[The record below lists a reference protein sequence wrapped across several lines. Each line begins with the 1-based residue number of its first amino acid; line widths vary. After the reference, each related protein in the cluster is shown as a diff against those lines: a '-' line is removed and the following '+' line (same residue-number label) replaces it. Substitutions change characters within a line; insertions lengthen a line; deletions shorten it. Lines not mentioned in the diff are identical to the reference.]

1 MKRGL
6 FTVLLI
12 LGLAFP
18 IRMARADIWGGDVV
32 VLTQILANAVQQLI
46 QLRQILSTGEDNLA
60 LLQDI
65 NRGLN
70 DILGVANT
78 VGKIREPGLY
88 GDVSSVRDGQRMLKE
103 IYGQIPDS
111 SESKVQDHS
120 DQVVSEALT
129 LNNSLYEYTKDIDT
143 IGEEIKQASAIASPK
158 GAQRLTVE
166 SLGIMLTVMNQSLR
180 AQASGLKLQAQ
191 AIAAQNHKDKQFAEQ
206 VRNTSKTLRV
216 AMRGTNPAFDI
227 PRL

>member
-1 MKRGL
+1 MKRGI
-6 FTVLLI
+6 FTVLFI
-12 LGLAFP
+12 LGLALP
-18 IRMARADIWGGDVV
+18 MRMAKADIWGGDVV

-46 QLRQILSTGEDNLA
+46 QLRQILSTGDDNLA

-78 VGKIREPGLY
+78 VGQIREPGLY
-88 GDVSSVRDGQRMLKE
+88 GDVSSVIDGQRMLKE

-129 LNNSLYEYTKDIDT
+129 LNNSLYEYTKDIDA
-143 IGEEIKQASAIASPK
+143 IGEEIKEASAIASPK

-191 AIAAQNHKDKQFAEQ
+191 AMAAQNHKDKKFSEQ
-206 VRNTSKTLRV
+206 VRRTSGSLRQ
-216 AMRGTNPAFDI
+216 AMKKSNFALII
-227 PRL
+227 PKI

>member
-1 MKRGL
+1 MKRGIV
-6 FTVLLI
+6 TVI
-12 LGLAFP
+12 FVVGVAFP
-18 IRMARADIWGGDVV
+18 MRMAKADIWGGDVV

-78 VGKIREPGLY
+78 VGQIREPGLY
-88 GDVSSVRDGQRMLKE
+88 GDVSSVIDGQRMLKE
-103 IYGQIPDS
+103 IYGRIPDS

-129 LNNSLYEYTKDIDT
+129 LNNSLYEYTKDIDA

-191 AIAAQNHKDKQFAEQ
+191 AMAAQNHKDKKFSEQ
-206 VRNTSKTLRV
+206 VRRTSGSLRQ
-216 AMRGTNPAFDI
+216 AMKKSNFALII
-227 PRL
+227 PKI

>member
-1 MKRGL
+1 MRRGI
-6 FTVLLI
+6 FTVI
-12 LGLAFP
+12 FIVGVAFP
-18 IRMARADIWGGDVV
+18 MRAAKADVWGGDVV

-46 QLRQILSTGEDNLA
+46 QLKQILSAGEDNLA
-60 LLQDI
+60 LMEEV

-70 DILGVANT
+70 DVLGIAT
-78 VGKIREPGLY
+78 TIGQIRESGIY
-88 GDVSSVRDGQRMLKE
+88 GEVLSVQDGQRMLKE

-129 LNNSLYEYTKDIDT
+129 LNNSLYEYTKDIDA
-143 IGEEIKQASAIASPK
+143 IGEEIKQASAVASPK

-191 AIAAQNHKDKQFAEQ
+191 AMAAQNHKDKQFADQ
-206 VRNTSKTLRV
+206 VRNSSKNLRV

>member
-1 MKRGL
+1 MRRGI
-6 FTVLLI
+6 FTVLFI

-18 IRMARADIWGGDVV
+18 MKMARADIWGGDVV

-78 VGKIREPGLY
+78 VGQIREPGIY
-88 GDVSSVRDGQRMLKE
+88 GDVSSVHDGQRMLKE
-103 IYGQIPDS
+103 IYGKIPDS
-111 SESKVQDHS
+111 SEAKVQDHS

-129 LNNSLYEYTKDIDT
+129 LNNSLYEYTKDIDA
-143 IGEEIKQASAIASPK
+143 IGEEIKQASAVASPK

-191 AIAAQNHKDKQFAEQ
+191 AMAAQNHKDKQFAEQ
-206 VRNTSKTLRV
+206 VQNSSKNLRV
-216 AMRGTNPAFDI
+216 AMHGTNPAFDI

>member
-18 IRMARADIWGGDVV
+18 MRMARADIWGGDVV

-78 VGKIREPGLY
+78 VGKVREPGLY
-88 GDVSSVRDGQRMLKE
+88 GDVSSVHDGQRMLKE

-129 LNNSLYEYTKDIDT
+129 LNNSLYEYTKDIDA

-166 SLGIMLTVMNQSLR
+166 SLGVMLTVMNQSLR

-191 AIAAQNHKDKQFAEQ
+191 AMAAQNHKDKRFTKH
-206 VRNTSKTLRV
+206 VRESAKKLND
-216 AMRGTNPAFDI
+216 AMNRSNPEFKI
-227 PRL
+227 PHL

>member
-1 MKRGL
+1 MKRGI
-6 FTVLLI
+6 FTVLFV
-12 LGLAFP
+12 LGMALP
-18 IRMARADIWGGDVV
+18 IRMAKADVWGGDVV
-32 VLTQILANAVQQLI
+32 VLAQILANAVQQLI

-70 DILGVANT
+70 DVLGVANT
-78 VGKIREPGLY
+78 VGQIRDTGLY
-88 GDVSSVRDGQRMLKE
+88 GDVSSVVDGQRMLKD

-129 LNNSLYEYTKDIDT
+129 LNNSLYDYTKDIDA
-143 IGEEIKQASAIASPK
+143 IGEEIKQASAVASPK

-191 AIAAQNHKDKQFAEQ
+191 AMASQNHKDKQFAEQ
-206 VRNTSKTLRV
+206 VRNSSKNLRV
-216 AMRGTNPAFDI
+216 AMQGTNPAFEI

>member
-1 MKRGL
+1 MRRGIV
-6 FTVLLI
+6 TVIFI
-12 LGLAFP
+12 LGMAYP
-18 IRMARADIWGGDVV
+18 IKMARADIWGGDVV

-70 DILGVANT
+70 DIVGVANT
-78 VGKIREPGLY
+78 VGQIRDPGLY
-88 GDVSSVRDGQRMLKE
+88 GNVSSVIDGQRMLKD

-129 LNNSLYEYTKDIDT
+129 LNNSLYDYTKDIDA
-143 IGEEIKQASAIASPK
+143 IGEEIKQASAVASPK
-158 GAQRLTVE
+158 GAQRV
-166 SLGIMLTVMNQSLR
+166 S
-180 AQASGLKLQAQ
+180 A
-191 AIAAQNHKDKQFAEQ
+191 
-206 VRNTSKTLRV
+206 
-216 AMRGTNPAFDI
+216 P
-227 PRL
+227 

>member
-1 MKRGL
+1 MKRGI
-6 FTVLLI
+6 FTVLFI
-12 LGLAFP
+12 LGLALP
-18 IRMARADIWGGDVV
+18 MRMAKADIWGGDVV

-78 VGKIREPGLY
+78 VGQIREPGLY
-88 GDVSSVRDGQRMLKE
+88 GDVSSVIDGQRMLKE

-129 LNNSLYEYTKDIDT
+129 LNNSLYEYTKDIDA
-143 IGEEIKQASAIASPK
+143 IGEEIKQASAVASPK

-191 AIAAQNHKDKQFAEQ
+191 AMAAQNHKDKQFSRQ
-206 VRNTSKTLRV
+206 VRLSTESLRGSMGKSD
-216 AMRGTNPAFDI
+216 AYFKI
-227 PRL
+227 PSI